1 MVPVAVYLTAALPFT
16 TQPVLVPTWFRTVAP
31 HLAGK
36 QVLLVLP
43 APFAVSQSAMTWQA
57 VNRMHYSMAGTGGP
71 SGTILRAGREEAG
84 QAALT
89 NATFFFST
97 SEAITSAGAVATR
110 QALHG
115 WGVTMVVIPDQ
126 PDLPAYQRIRSV
138 TQAAALVSAATGQRP
153 IRQADAWVW
162 TDVNRPSRWS
172 PPSTSTIN
180 ACLAGLGYEGIRPTL
195 TATSCV
201 VAGGS
206 TGP

>member
-1 MVPVAVYLTAALPFT
+1 
-16 TQPVLVPTWFRTVAP
+16 VLLPTWFQTVAP
-31 HLAGK
+31 HLTGR

-57 VNRMHYSMAGTGGP
+57 VSRMHYSMAGQGGP
-71 SGTILRAGREEAG
+71 SGTIQRAGREEAG
-84 QAALT
+84 QSALT
-89 NATFFFST
+89 NATFFFSD
-97 SEAITSAGAVATR
+97 SEAITSAGAAATR
-110 QALHG
+110 QALHD

-126 PDLPAYQRIRSV
+126 PDLPAYERIRSV

-153 IRQADAWVW
+153 VHQADAWVW
-162 TDVNRPSRWS
+162 SDVNRPSRWS

-180 ACLAGLGYEGIRPTL
+180 ACLAGLGYDGVQPTVS
-195 TATSCV
+195 ATNCV